1 LECLRLLV
9 TLRLNPARMRLI
21 SGFVDA
27 YLSLSPEERIEFESE
42 VKGLPAEDKEE
53 VMEIVTSWMEDGIKQ
68 GRREGKEEGLIK
80 GTRDGIVD
88 ILQARFK
95 KVPAAVQRKLK
106 TIDDRKSLKALL
118 RQAATA
124 GSLREFQRRLAAFG
138 E

>member
-1 LECLRLLV
+1 
-9 TLRLNPARMRLI
+9 
-21 SGFVDA
+21 
-27 YLSLSPEERIEFESE
+27 
-42 VKGLPAEDKEE
+42 
-53 VMEIVTSWMEDGIKQ
+53 MEIVTSWMEDGIKQ
-68 GRREGKEEGLIK
+68 GRREGLQQGRREGLQEGLEEGLQQGRREGKEK
-80 GTRDGIVD
+80 GLTKATRDGIVE
-88 ILQARFK
+88 ILEARFK